1 MNMKRKNETDLPQQ
15 LTLSVKLRQDS
26 TFDNF
31 LGAANSKNSHIL
43 THALS
48 TDEPF
53 IYLCGEQGSGKT
65 HLLNAC
71 CNTLEAQNK
80 RVMFISLCELDALS
94 ANVFDELE
102 AFDAV
107 ILDDIN
113 VLFENSETEI
123 ALFDLYNRLKSSEK
137 VLIVSAS
144 DPVAKQPIG
153 LADLRSRLGA
163 GLLLQLLRLTDDEKM
178 CALQSRAQDKGFFL
192 GDDVAAYI
200 MKRSGRNL
208 GELFSVLEQLDDAS
222 LSAKRLLTVPFVK
235 SVLGW

>member
-1 MNMKRKNETDLPQQ
+1 MNMKRKNEADLPQQ

-26 TFDNF
+26 TFGNF

-48 TDEPF
+48 TEEPF
-53 IYLCGEQGSGKT
+53 VYLCGEQGSGKT

-80 RVMFISLCELDALS
+80 RVMFISLYELEALS
-94 ANVFDELE
+94 ANLFDELE

-107 ILDDIN
+107 ILDDIDA
-113 VLFENSETEI
+113 LFENPETEI
-123 ALFDLYNRLKSSEK
+123 ALFDLYNRLKAAEK
-137 VLIVSAS
+137 ILIVSAS
-144 DPVAKQPIG
+144 DPVAKQRIG

>member
-1 MNMKRKNETDLPQQ
+1 MKRNSDIDQPQQ
-15 LTLSVKLRQDS
+15 LTLSVKLRQNF

-31 LGAANSKNSHIL
+31 LGAANTKNSAIL
-43 THALS
+43 NHALNS
-48 TDEPF
+48 EEAF

-80 RVMFISLCELDALS
+80 RVMFISLKELDVLS
-94 ANVFDELE
+94 SSLFDELE
-102 AFDAV
+102 VFDAI
-107 ILDDIN
+107 ILDDIDT
-113 VLFENSETEI
+113 LFENSENEV
-123 ALFDLYNRLKSSEK
+123 ALFDLYNRLKIAEK
-137 VLIVSAS
+137 MFIVSAS
-144 DPVAKQPIG
+144 GPVAKQNIKLP
-153 LADLRSRLGA
+153 DLRSRLGA

-178 CALQSRAQDKGFFL
+178 CALQSRAQEKGFFL

-208 GELFSVLEQLDDAS
+208 GELFSVLEKLDDAS
-222 LSAKRLLTVPFVK
+222 LSAKRRLTVPFVK